1 MLINKISMLTK
12 LSLYS
17 SWDQSGITVAN
28 DVVELP
34 GSSHAKLLQP
44 VEISVTDNDVLYI
57 SNAGIHRI
65 VVVHLNSITNNYFID
80 FGQGNSS
87 GEFNQSYSVFIFN
100 TSLYVLEHLGKR
112 VQKMSLNG
120 SNPVVVLNVKDLSRP
135 LCLFINGNDNI
146 YVSDRDA
153 HKVLLF
159 RTNATNGLV
168 VAGNGSDGSTDTQL
182 NQPYGIFVNEIE
194 TIYVADSLNHR
205 IMKWPSGAS
214 SGIRVAGDGKTGN
227 ELTHVNTPTNIIVD
241 KDGYMYIRE
250 EGSYSRITRWALG
263 SHVGICIAA
272 CTGGAGNTANQVYS
286 PHSLAFDSQG
296 SLYVSD
302 FGNHRVQKF
311 ELLNYPISYNQPK
324 LCAKVT
330 WSHYGIV
337 FANATMVG
345 QTHRGLFIDS
355 NDTIYA
361 SHSSNNQILI
371 WSGNNNN
378 PERKLNTSLFQYS
391 NLFVTLNGDIYFQRR
406 DKTYQIAKIT
416 TNSTISLSKT
426 KFSGN
431 CFGLFID
438 IRNHL
443 YCSLGSENRVVKIPL
458 DGNNHTVI
466 TIAGNKSTG
475 SQSNQLSDS
484 RGIFVD
490 IHFNLYVA
498 DKDNDRIQ
506 FFRQGELE
514 GTIVAGKNIPSGL
527 NLHAPS
533 DVILDGDGFLY
544 IADTHNHRII
554 QVRNDNTYWCIIGC
568 QEPSRSLLERLYS
581 LRFDSRGNL
590 YVAHEHNHRIK
601 KFNISNSSCV
611 FSMTS
616 EHITTITTDLPET
629 SQSANEHGGSTII
642 FNRPLTTG
650 NLVAHSNTAPSLFFV
665 ARLCEDSPNIG
676 PDCMT
681 PGTICEIQR
690 PCLNDGNCTNLNN
703 NQDYNCSCSSNFTGK
718 HCETD
723 QRICKE
729 TTCLNNGNC
738 SITSDLNYN
747 CTCTFGY
754 EGMRCESRTNFC
766 SNITCYNKGVCR
778 SLSDGGYLCQCLS
791 GTFGKHCENIETRIQ
806 VYQAVS
812 RSIGYI
818 GILALICVA
827 LFVIIMDILKY
838 CFGINP
844 TRREQERLRRERRNR
859 RRKPVIQRFVYVN
872 ASSSPRQRTLSPIV
886 EETSV

>member
-1 MLINKISMLTK
+1 M
-12 LSLYS
+12 
-17 SWDQSGITVAN
+17 TVAS
-28 DVVELP
+28 DVGELQ
-34 GSSHAKLLQP
+34 GSSRDKLHQL

-57 SNAGIHRI
+57 SNAGTHRI
-65 VVVHLNSITNNYFID
+65 VAVHLNSTTNNYFMD
-80 FGQGNSS
+80 SVQGNSS
-87 GEFNQSYSVFIFN
+87 GEFNQSYSIFIFN

-112 VQKMSLNG
+112 IQKMSLNG

-135 LCLFINGNDNI
+135 LCLFINGNENI

-159 RTNATNGLV
+159 RTNSTSGLV

-182 NQPYGIFVNEIE
+182 NQPYGIFVNEIG

-205 IMKWPSGAS
+205 IMKWPFGAS
-214 SGIRVAGDGKTGN
+214 SGIRVAGDGTTGN

-250 EGSYSRITRWALG
+250 EGSYSRITRWAPE

-272 CTGGAGNTANQVYS
+272 CTGGAGITANQLYS

-296 SLYVSD
+296 SLYVGD
-302 FGNHRVQKF
+302 FGSHRVQKY
-311 ELLNYPISYNQPK
+311 ELLNYPISYNQPT
-324 LCAKVT
+324 LCANVT

-337 FANATMVG
+337 FANANMVG
-345 QTHRGLFIDS
+345 QMHRGLFIDS
-355 NDTIYA
+355 NNTIYA

-371 WSGNNNN
+371 WSGNNSN

-391 NLFVTLNGDIYFQRR
+391 NLFVTLNDDPR
-406 DKTYQIAKIT
+406 
-416 TNSTISLSKT
+416 
-426 KFSGN
+426 
-431 CFGLFID
+431 
-438 IRNHL
+438 
-443 YCSLGSENRVVKIPL
+443 
-458 DGNNHTVI
+458 
-466 TIAGNKSTG
+466 
-475 SQSNQLSDS
+475 
-484 RGIFVD
+484 
-490 IHFNLYVA
+490 
-498 DKDNDRIQ
+498 
-506 FFRQGELE
+506 
-514 GTIVAGKNIPSGL
+514 
-527 NLHAPS
+527 
-533 DVILDGDGFLY
+533 DVILDGDDFLY
-544 IADTHNHRII
+544 IVDTCNHRII
-554 QVRNDNTYWCIIGC
+554 QVRNDNTYRCIIGC
-568 QEPSRSLLERLYS
+568 QRAPISVLEKPYS
-581 LRFDSRGNL
+581 LRFDSSGNL

-601 KFNISNSSCV
+601 KFNISTSSCV
-611 FSMTS
+611 TS

-642 FNRPLTTG
+642 FNQSLTTG
-650 NLVAHSNTAPSLFFV
+650 NLVAHSNTPPSLFFV

-681 PGTICEIQR
+681 PGTICEIQK

-703 NQDYNCSCSSNFTGK
+703 NQDYNCLCSSNFTGK

-791 GTFGKHCENIETRIQ
+791 GTF
-806 VYQAVS
+806 
-812 RSIGYI
+812 
-818 GILALICVA
+818 
-827 LFVIIMDILKY
+827 
-838 CFGINP
+838 
-844 TRREQERLRRERRNR
+844 
-859 RRKPVIQRFVYVN
+859 
-872 ASSSPRQRTLSPIV
+872 
-886 EETSV
+886 